1 MFMPLHETKNYFSTV
16 AASLNAIT
24 CKQKRVHVAFG
35 NNCNMY
41 VSHSALT
48 TKCMLSDVEFN
59 DYKADLK
66 KELRNRRRRARTRKL
81 ATGTVTLGSR
91 TTTTESGEGPCGR
104 SGSESDIREYDL
116 WVKRDV
122 GDVSVSCAFVV
133 KLTRYLQ
140 YYM

>member
-1 MFMPLHETKNYFSTV
+1 
-16 AASLNAIT
+16 
-24 CKQKRVHVAFG
+24 
-35 NNCNMY
+35 
-41 VSHSALT
+41 
-48 TKCMLSDVEFN
+48 MLSDVEFN